1 MSAQVKPTHPSYLEM
16 VKEALANEP
25 KGLSTHAIKK
35 FIADKYKDIDAEKMK
50 VPLRMALKKGLISEP
65 ASLKQTKGTG
75 ASGSY
80 KLAVPE
86 KKPKEK
92 KPKKQPVVTKPKKD
106 TKAKKAKT
114 SAKKAGAKKTTADK
128 PKKAGTKSPAG
139 KKPAAKKSPKK
150 PATKKPIAKKS
161 TKKGSTPKKSGAK
174 KAAKTTK

>member
-16 VKEALANEP
+16 IKEALANER

-50 VPLRMALKKGLISEP
+50 VPLRMALKKGLSSEP

-80 KLAVPE
+80 KLADPE

-92 KPKKQPVVTKPKKD
+92 KPKKPKKKPVATKPKKD

-114 SAKKAGAKKTTADK
+114 SAKKTTASK
-128 PKKAGTKSPAG
+128 PKKAGTKSPAA
-139 KKPAAKKSPKK
+139 KKLAAKKSPKK
-150 PATKKPIAKKS
+150 PATKKPSAKKT